1 VIKFFRKIRYDS
13 MGNQTSTKA
22 TAGAKTGKYLKY
34 AIGEIILVVI
44 GILIALSINNWNENR
59 LENKRADA
67 FVKKLKLQIENN
79 IARVDNQIR
88 NFEFTYSV
96 SKRLISIIGS
106 NDITNIDTKID
117 SLVFV
122 NNYDYHL
129 NLDMN
134 TIIEAREN
142 GDLALISSDILR
154 QSIYNLSTLNE
165 TIKERERI
173 TNEDLMSL
181 FIPYL
186 NKNFNWRNLGF
197 SLFYEQDFGKSK
209 LYKNDNYKMLY
220 DQEFENHL
228 QGRIQYNKGNLQI
241 YNTIKQELKNI
252 YLLL

>member
-1 VIKFFRKIRYDS
+1 
-13 MGNQTSTKA
+13 M
-22 TAGAKTGKYLKY
+22 
-34 AIGEIILVVI
+34 
-44 GILIALSINNWNENR
+44 
-59 LENKRADA
+59 
-67 FVKKLKLQIENN
+67 ENN
-79 IARVDNQIR
+79 IARVDNSIQ
-88 NFEFTYSV
+88 NFESTYST

-106 NDITNIDTKID
+106 SDIAHVDTKID
-117 SLVFV
+117 SLVFA

-142 GDLALISSDILR
+142 GDLALISSDTLR
-154 QSIYNLSTLNE
+154 QSIYTLSTLNE

-197 SLFYEQDFGKSK
+197 SLFSEQGFGKSK

-241 YNTIKQELKNI
+241 YNAIKQQLKNI

>member
-1 VIKFFRKIRYDS
+1 MKK
-13 MGNQTSTKA
+13 NPP
-22 TAGAKTGKYLKY
+22 AGRAGKPGLPVGKYFKY

-44 GILIALSINNWNENR
+44 GILIALSINNWNEKR
-59 LENKRADA
+59 IENKRVDA
-67 FVKKLKLQIENN
+67 FVKKLKTQIENN
-79 IARVDNQIR
+79 IARVENRIQIY
-88 NFEFTYSV
+88 ESAYSV
-96 SKRLISIIGS
+96 SKRLINIIGTS
-106 NDITNIDTKID
+106 DITHIDIKID

-122 NNYDYHL
+122 NTYDYHL

-142 GDLALISSDILR
+142 GDLALISSDTLS

-165 TIKERERI
+165 KIKERERI

-181 FIPYL
+181 FVPYL
-186 NKNFNWRNLGF
+186 NKNFNWRNYMYSAF
-197 SLFYEQDFGKSK
+197 SEQDFGKSK

-220 DQEFENHL
+220 DQEFENYL
-228 QGRIQYNKGNLQI
+228 QGRMEYNKGNLRL

>member
-1 VIKFFRKIRYDS
+1 VIKFFRKTRYDL
-13 MGNQTSTKA
+13 MEKN
-22 TAGAKTGKYLKY
+22 KTGKYLKY
-34 AIGEIILVVI
+34 AIGEIVLVVI

-67 FVKKLKLQIENN
+67 FVKKLKVQIENN
-79 IARVDNQIR
+79 IARVDNSIQL
-88 NFEFTYSV
+88 FESTYST

-106 NDITNIDTKID
+106 SDIAHVDTKID
-117 SLVFV
+117 SLVFA

-142 GDLALISSDILR
+142 GDLALISSDTLR
-154 QSIYNLSTLNE
+154 QSIYTLSTLNE

-197 SLFYEQDFGKSK
+197 SLFSEQDFGKSK

-241 YNTIKQELKNI
+241 YNAIKQELKNI

>member
-1 VIKFFRKIRYDS
+1 MEKNNTGS
-13 MGNQTSTKA
+13 STEASAKA
-22 TAGAKTGKYLKY
+22 GKYLKY
-34 AIGEIILVVI
+34 AIGEIVLVVI
-44 GILIALSINNWNENR
+44 GILIAVSMNNWNENR

-67 FVKKLKLQIENN
+67 FVKKLKVQIENN
-79 IARVDNQIR
+79 IARVDNQIQK
-88 NFEFTYSV
+88 FESTYNA

-106 NDITNIDTKID
+106 SDIAHVDIKID

-122 NNYDYHL
+122 TTYDYHL

-142 GDLALISSDILR
+142 GDLALISSDTLR

-173 TNEDLMSL
+173 ANEDLMSL

-186 NKNFNWRNLGF
+186 NKNYNWRNYAF
-197 SLFYEQDFGKSK
+197 SMFSEQDIGKSK

-220 DQEFENHL
+220 DQEFENYL
-228 QGRIQYNKGNLQI
+228 QGRTQYNNGNLQQ
-241 YNTIKQELKNI
+241 YNRIKQELKNI